1 LNILDDIQI
10 KLEKHKSQYN
20 YLVLLLSLKCF
31 LINHY
36 ECHWY
41 IFTNQLEDQE
51 KLNENQKLSF
61 YYFKDLNEKNIQS
74 LHIKPIELLIM
85 PKNKR
90 LELLKIVES
99 KIEDLTYDQIIIID
113 SYRTDPFQQD
123 ILFDYVIDNSFFDN
137 ETKKIYSKRHEDGNK
152 LIDFA
157 KISDEYYESALNIS
171 RQNKIKD
178 YWKNIWGISNNYND
192 PTIIE
197 NLILK

>member
-1 LNILDDIQI
+1 
-10 KLEKHKSQYN
+10 
-20 YLVLLLSLKCF
+20 

-99 KIEDLTYDQIIIID
+99 KIEDLTYGQIIIID

-123 ILFDYVIDNSFFDN
+123 ILFDYVINNSYFDN
-137 ETKKIYSKRHEDGNK
+137 ETKKIVLVTLLGFITYIVHGGLNDFLDTDKASVPFWGFIAM
-152 LIDFA
+152 LVAIDLYH
-157 KISDEYYESALNIS
+157 KHRGEETSTN
-171 RQNKIKD
+171 
-178 YWKNIWGISNNYND
+178 
-192 PTIIE
+192 
-197 NLILK
+197 